1 MENLRDPTIYA
12 TNKQQIIQHFF
23 AAFNS
28 FSLVSLINYEHIN
41 GTNVWLLSINSLFP
55 CIPKLFLGVQV
66 HLSLPCGVDFAQTGV
81 EPGANQDGTE
91 RKKLISIFRKIRY
104 IIHIKTCITYYSKN
118 IFLHEFQEIPGQD
131 LKISTHCISFVI
143 YQFYKNFT
151 IRVNTHGVSWKMRL
165 FYIYFF
171 VLFTILWKIRILR
184 NKEKI
189 KNHSYN
195 LSMCLLYVQYLHFYI
210 YLYASIWIKFLILYL
225 SFSKTMFDYFS
236 LLLQDGRYI
245 YLMSL
250 H

>member
-81 EPGANQDGTE
+81 EPGANQDGSE
-91 RKKLISIFRKIRY
+91 RKKSISIFRKIRY

-118 IFLHEFQEIPGQD
+118 TFLHEFQEIPGQD
-131 LKISTHCISFVI
+131 LKISTHCISFVFLSI
-143 YQFYKNFT
+143 FQK
-151 IRVNTHGVSWKMRL
+151 L
-165 FYIYFF
+165 
-171 VLFTILWKIRILR
+171 
-184 NKEKI
+184 
-189 KNHSYN
+189 YN
-195 LSMCLLYVQYLHFYI
+195 S
-210 YLYASIWIKFLILYL
+210 S
-225 SFSKTMFDYFS
+225 
-236 LLLQDGRYI
+236 
-245 YLMSL
+245 
-250 H
+250 

>member
-1 MENLRDPTIYA
+1 M
-12 TNKQQIIQHFF
+12 
-23 AAFNS
+23 
-28 FSLVSLINYEHIN
+28 
-41 GTNVWLLSINSLFP
+41 
-55 CIPKLFLGVQV
+55 

-81 EPGANQDGTE
+81 EPGANQDGSE
-91 RKKLISIFRKIRY
+91 RKKSISIFRKIRY
-104 IIHIKTCITYYSKN
+104 IIHIKTCITYYSKTHFCTN
-118 IFLHEFQEIPGQD
+118 SRKFRVRI
-131 LKISTHCISFVI
+131 LKYQPTVSHLFF
-143 YQFYKNFT
+143 YQFFKNFT
-151 IRVNTHGVSWKMRL
+151 IRVNTYGIGWKMRL

>member
-1 MENLRDPTIYA
+1 MH
-12 TNKQQIIQHFF
+12 IILKHIF
-23 AAFNS
+23 A
-28 FSLVSLINYEHIN
+28 
-41 GTNVWLLSINSLFP
+41 
-55 CIPKLFLGVQV
+55 
-66 HLSLPCGVDFAQTGV
+66 
-81 EPGANQDGTE
+81 
-91 RKKLISIFRKIRY
+91 R
-104 IIHIKTCITYYSKN
+104 
-118 IFLHEFQEIPGQD
+118 IPGNSG
-131 LKISTHCISFVI
+131 LGSWNINPLYLIVFLLI
-143 YQFYKNFT
+143 FKNFT
-151 IRVNTHGVSWKMRL
+151 IRVNTYGIGWKMRL